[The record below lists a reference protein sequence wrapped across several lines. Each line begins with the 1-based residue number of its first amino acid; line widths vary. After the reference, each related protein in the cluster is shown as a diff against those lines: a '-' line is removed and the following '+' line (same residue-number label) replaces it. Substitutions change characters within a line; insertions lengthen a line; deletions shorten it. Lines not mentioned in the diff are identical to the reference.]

1 MLFRKWESTG
11 YLGKLA
17 AGLIVA
23 VIALFIFAPA
33 AQADGY
39 CNWQASYWNNR
50 DLYGQPNLNRC
61 DEAIDFD
68 WHGLSP
74 DPSINVDNFSARWVR
89 TYNFAAGTYR
99 FQATMDDG
107 MRVFV
112 DGHVIID
119 EWREGNLRTVE
130 ADVNLS
136 SGPHKLVVEYAEM
149 GGNAVA
155 GFTWFAVGGQP
166 MPPMYPP
173 PPSGQPMPPHPQ
185 QPKPMPSNP
194 NVTYPVAEVKASY
207 LNVRSGPGVE
217 YNVVGVLHQNTKV
230 YLVGRDTGG
239 KWVLIKTD
247 GLSGWVNRYYL
258 HTDFP
263 YTSLQFVNAQ
273 GAGQPQQPVQPEQ
286 PSYQY
291 DAVVNVSSLNVR
303 NGPGV
308 QYRAIAVVHGGTGVM
323 VLAKE
328 ANGWVKIQI
337 PGGVV
342 GWVNGHYL
350 TFK

>member
-1 MLFRKWESTG
+1 MLFRKKESMR
-11 YLGKLA
+11 YLGMLA
-17 AGLIVA
+17 AGLLVA
-23 VIALFIFAPA
+23 IIALFIIAPTA
-33 AQADGY
+33 HADGY
-39 CNWQASYWNNR
+39 ACNWQGSYWNNA
-50 DLYGQPNLNRC
+50 DLSGNPALQRC

-119 EWREGNLRTVE
+119 SWQEGNLRTIE
-130 ADVNLS
+130 ADVKLN
-136 SGPHKLVVEYAEM
+136 SGPHKMVVEYYEK

-155 GFTWFAVGGQP
+155 GFTWKALNGQPMPPQPHPPKP
-166 MPPMYPP
+166 MPPMYP
-173 PPSGQPMPPHPQ
+173 QMPPNQ
-185 QPKPMPSNP
+185 

-217 YNVVGVLHQNTKV
+217 YPVAGVLHQNTKV
-230 YLVGRDTGG
+230 YLVGRDMSG
-239 KWVLIKTD
+239 KWVLIKTE

-263 YTSLQFVNAQ
+263 YTSLPFVN
-273 GAGQPQQPVQPEQ
+273 GPGGQPYPSAMPEQ
-286 PSYQY
+286 PAHQY
-291 DAVVNVSSLNVR
+291 DAVVNASSLNVR
-303 NGPGV
+303 SGPGV
-308 QYRAIAVVHGGTGVM
+308 QYRAIAVVQGGTGVYI
-323 VLAKE
+323 VAKD
-328 ANGWVKIQI
+328 ANGWVKIQV
-337 PGGVV
+337 PGGVI
-342 GWVNGHYL
+342 GWVNGAYL
-350 TFK
+350 TYT

>member
-1 MLFRKWESTG
+1 MLFRRSESTG
-11 YLGKLA
+11 YLGMLA

-39 CNWQASYWNNR
+39 ACNWQASYWNNT
-50 DLYGQPNLNRC
+50 DLYGQPNLQRC

-89 TYNFAAGTYR
+89 TYGFGAGTYR

-107 MRVFV
+107 MRAYV
-112 DGHVIID
+112 DGKLIID
-119 EWREGNLRTVE
+119 SWQEGNVRTIE
-130 ADVNLS
+130 ADVYLN
-136 SGPHKLVVEYAEM
+136 SGQHKIVVEYVEK

-155 GFTWFAVGGQP
+155 GFTWFAVD
-166 MPPMYPP
+166 
-173 PPSGQPMPPHPQ
+173 GQPMPPHPM
-185 QPKPMPSNP
+185 PPMAKPPMPMPPNP
-194 NVTYPVAEVKASY
+194 GVTYPVAEVKASY

-217 YNVVGVLHQNTKV
+217 YPVVGVLHQNTKV

-263 YTSLQFVNAQ
+263 YTSLPFVNAP
-273 GAGQPQQPVQPEQ
+273 ATGQPYPPPMPDQ

-291 DAVVNVSSLNVR
+291 DAVVNASSLNVR
-303 NGPGV
+303 SGPGV
-308 QYRAIAVVHGGTGVM
+308 QYRAIAVVHGGTGVY

-328 ANGWVKIQI
+328 ANGWVKIQV

-342 GWVNGHYL
+342 GWVNGAYL
-350 TFK
+350 TYR